1 MINTFTNLN
10 LLSSIDYKIKLQPWV
25 DQAIKHIPGMTETDA
40 AVYFQSYRTLLSEID
55 GAPGDEVDL
64 ASYQVD
70 VRCFGL
76 FIALQLYSS
85 KAKMSDSRQN
95 LEKDP
100 WGIKESTNY
109 GSSVNSSP
117 RTKATRSSYIQSE
130 YSLIVAFVKQNL
142 KLLLRLI
149 STDIHNKEV
158 QLSATEFNTLK
169 ILFGVRG

>member
-1 MINTFTNLN
+1 
-10 LLSSIDYKIKLQPWV
+10 
-25 DQAIKHIPGMTETDA
+25 MT
-40 AVYFQSYRTLLSEID
+40 
-55 GAPGDEVDL
+55 
-64 ASYQVD
+64 
-70 VRCFGL
+70 
-76 FIALQLYSS
+76 
-85 KAKMSDSRQN
+85 DSRQN

-100 WGIKESTNY
+100 WGIKESTSY

-169 ILFGVRG
+169 ILFRVRGQQEKPGHKAPMLS